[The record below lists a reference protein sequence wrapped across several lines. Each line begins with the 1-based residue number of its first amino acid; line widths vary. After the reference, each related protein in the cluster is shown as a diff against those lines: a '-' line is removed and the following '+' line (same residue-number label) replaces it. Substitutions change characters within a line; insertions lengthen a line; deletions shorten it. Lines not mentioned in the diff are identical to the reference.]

1 MLNKLSI
8 KAFNHVALQVSDVNR
23 SADFYAQ
30 VLGLQEIPIPAF
42 DYPVRWF
49 SLGQN
54 RELHLIGRQEQGSIS
69 TGIRGNHFALEV
81 ADMLQA
87 EKHLQEY
94 GIKYMPVKLR
104 PDGIKQLFLTD
115 PDGHYIELCEM

>member
-8 KAFNHVALQVSDVNR
+8 KAFNHVALQVSDVER
-23 SADFYAQ
+23 SAIFYAKA
-30 VLGLQEIPIPAF
+30 LDLEEIAIPAF
-42 DYPVRWF
+42 DYPVKWF
-49 SLGQN
+49 SLGAN
-54 RELHLIGRQEQGSIS
+54 RELHLIGREEKGAS

-81 ADMLQA
+81 SDILQA
-87 EKHLQEY
+87 EKHLQSLGVEH
-94 GIKYMPVKLR
+94 MPIKLR

>member
-8 KAFNHVALQVSDVNR
+8 KAFNHVALQVSDVER
-23 SADFYAQ
+23 SADFYAKA
-30 VLGLQEIPIPAF
+30 LDLEEIAIPAF
-42 DYPVRWF
+42 DYPVKWF
-49 SLGQN
+49 SLGAN
-54 RELHLIGRQEQGSIS
+54 RELHLIGREENGTS

-81 ADMLQA
+81 SDILQA
-87 EKHLQEY
+87 EKHLQSL
-94 GIKYMPVKLR
+94 GIAYMPIKLR

>member
-8 KAFNHVALQVSDVNR
+8 KAFNHVALQVSDIER
-23 SADFYAQ
+23 SAEFYAKA
-30 VLGLQEIPIPAF
+30 LDLEKIAIPAF

-49 SLGQN
+49 SLGAN
-54 RELHLIGRQEQGSIS
+54 RELHLIGREENATS

-81 ADMLQA
+81 TDILQA
-87 EKHLQEY
+87 EKHLQDL
-94 GIKYMPVKLR
+94 GIEYMPIKLR

>member
-1 MLNKLSI
+1 MLNKLTI
-8 KAFNHVALQVSDVNR
+8 KAFNHVALQVSDIER
-23 SADFYAQ
+23 SAGFYAKA
-30 VLGLQEIPIPAF
+30 LDLEEILIPAF

-49 SLGQN
+49 SLGAN
-54 RELHLIGRQEQGSIS
+54 RELHLIGREENGAS

-81 ADMLQA
+81 TDILQA
-87 EKHLQEY
+87 EKHLQDL
-94 GIKYMPVKLR
+94 GIAYMPIKLR